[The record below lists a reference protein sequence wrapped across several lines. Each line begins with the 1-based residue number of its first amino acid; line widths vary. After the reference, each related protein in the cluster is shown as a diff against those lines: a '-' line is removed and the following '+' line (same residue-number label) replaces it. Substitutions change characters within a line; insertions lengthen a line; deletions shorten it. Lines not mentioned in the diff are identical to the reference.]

1 MKKSKKNFFYLDE
14 LDSSSEEFEDE
25 YPSFSDPR
33 VVGIKTM
40 KQPKRGSIYRE
51 PAAFNP
57 YAKAYLGQQH
67 SDPGRSKFKDQQHS
81 DPGRY
86 KINDQ
91 QHSDPDQ
98 SHKTSWLNKLCC
110 CCIKE
115 DSVKSDP
122 PVEFTTRTRLQRK
135 PSFKYPK

>member
-25 YPSFSDPR
+25 YLSFSDPR

-40 KQPKRGSIYRE
+40 KQPKRGSIYKE
-51 PAAFNP
+51 PTAFNP

-67 SDPGRSKFKDQQHS
+67 LDPGRSKNKDQS
-81 DPGRY
+81 
-86 KINDQ
+86 
-91 QHSDPDQ
+91 HSDPDRQ
-98 SHKTSWLNKLCC
+98 NKNSWLNTLCC
-110 CCIKE
+110 CFKN
-115 DSVKSDP
+115 DSVTTEQ

-135 PSFKYPK
+135 PSFRYPK